1 MMKNES
7 SPLQT
12 GVDCRAEDARPD
24 AVCADAA
31 RQDAAYSDA
40 ALPNDAYSDAARLE
54 PAYPEPAYPDAE
66 SPDTE
71 NPDAVEEEDGAL
83 FEHFRFVVDKGQS
96 LMRADKYLSSHME
109 STSRN
114 RIQLAIDA
122 GYVMANG
129 KVIKSNYKVKP
140 LDILTIAFPYRR
152 HESEIKPENIPLD
165 IVYEDDALLVVNKPA
180 GLVVHP
186 GHGHFS
192 GTLINA
198 LAYHLNLGTRP
209 MKQRFGS
216 VTGSSAANGSNAE
229 AASSSAAN
237 GSNAEAGNSSAA
249 NGSNAEAA
257 NSSAAN
263 GSNAATG
270 NSAAAE
276 EMPEGCRFNRGEAD
290 ERMGVL
296 VHRIDMNTSGLLVVA
311 KSEYAQIQLAKQ
323 FFHHTI
329 ERKYVALVWGN
340 MESDSGTIVGNIAR
354 DPNDR
359 LRYRVVEDG
368 SGKHAVTH
376 YRVLE
381 RFGYVT
387 LVECQLETGR
397 THQIRVHMNHI
408 GHPLFNDDRYG
419 GDRIRKGTLYTKYK
433 QFIENC
439 FEVMPR
445 HALHAKTLGF
455 EHPITGKH
463 IFLESALPDDFTAV
477 IEKWRKRICTT

>member
-12 GVDCRAEDARPD
+12 GVACRAEDARPD
-24 AVCADAA
+24 TVCADAA
-31 RQDAAYSDA
+31 RPDDVC
-40 ALPNDAYSDAARLE
+40 SDAAR
-54 PAYPEPAYPDAE
+54 PNDAYPDAE
-66 SPDTE
+66 NLDAE
-71 NPDAVEEEDGAL
+71 NPDTVEEEDGAL

-216 VTGSSAANGSNAE
+216 VTGSG
-229 AASSSAAN
+229 
-237 GSNAEAGNSSAA
+237 AA

-340 MESDSGTIVGNIAR
+340 MESDSGTIVGKIAR

>member
-1 MMKNES
+1 MMENES

-12 GVDCRAEDARPD
+12 GVACRAEDARPN

-31 RQDAAYSDA
+31 RPDDVCADAARPDTAYPNAARLDAENLDAENPDTTYSDA
-40 ALPNDAYSDAARLE
+40 E
-54 PAYPEPAYPDAE
+54 
-66 SPDTE
+66 T
-71 NPDAVEEEDGAL
+71 PDAVEEEDGAL

-216 VTGSSAANGSNAE
+216 VTGSSAAA
-229 AASSSAAN
+229 
-237 GSNAEAGNSSAA
+237 NSSAA

-263 GSNAATG
+263 GNG
-270 NSAAAE
+270 AAAE

>member
-12 GVDCRAEDARPD
+12 GVACRAEDARPN

-31 RQDAAYSDA
+31 RPDDVCA
-40 ALPNDAYSDAARLE
+40 DAAR
-54 PAYPEPAYPDAE
+54 PDAAYPDAE
-66 SPDTE
+66 NLDAE
-71 NPDAVEEEDGAL
+71 NPDSVEEEDGAL

-216 VTGSSAANGSNAE
+216 VTGSSAAA
-229 AASSSAAN
+229 
-237 GSNAEAGNSSAA
+237 NSSAA

-257 NSSAAN
+257 DSSAAN
-263 GSNAATG
+263 GNG
-270 NSAAAE
+270 AAAE

-463 IFLESALPDDFTAV
+463 IFLESDLPDDFTAV

>member
-1 MMKNES
+1 MIKNES

-12 GVDCRAEDARPD
+12 GVACRAEDARPD
-24 AVCADAA
+24 AVCAEAARPDDVCADAA
-31 RQDAAYSDA
+31 RPDDVCSDA
-40 ALPNDAYSDAARLE
+40 ARPNDAYSDAA
-54 PAYPEPAYPDAE
+54 YPDTENLDAE
-66 SPDTE
+66 NPDAE

-140 LDILTIAFPYRR
+140 LDIITIAFPYRR

-216 VTGSSAANGSNAE
+216 VT
-229 AASSSAAN
+229 
-237 GSNAEAGNSSAA
+237 
-249 NGSNAEAA
+249 
-257 NSSAAN
+257 
-263 GSNAATG
+263 

>member
-1 MMKNES
+1 MMENES

-12 GVDCRAEDARPD
+12 GVACRAEDARPD
-24 AVCADAA
+24 TVCADAA
-31 RQDAAYSDA
+31 R
-40 ALPNDAYSDAARLE
+40 PNDVCSDAAR
-54 PAYPEPAYPDAE
+54 PNDAYPDAE
-66 SPDTE
+66 NLDAENPDTAYSDAE
-71 NPDAVEEEDGAL
+71 TPDAVEEEDGAL

-216 VTGSSAANGSNAE
+216 VTGSSAA
-229 AASSSAAN
+229 
-237 GSNAEAGNSSAA
+237 
-249 NGSNAEAA
+249 A

-276 EMPEGCRFNRGEAD
+276 EMPEGCKFNRGEAD

>member
-1 MMKNES
+1 MENES

-12 GVDCRAEDARPD
+12 GVACRAEDARPD
-24 AVCADAA
+24 TVCADAA
-31 RQDAAYSDA
+31 R
-40 ALPNDAYSDAARLE
+40 PNDVCSDAAR
-54 PAYPEPAYPDAE
+54 PNDAYPDAE
-66 SPDTE
+66 NLDAENPDTAYSDAE
-71 NPDAVEEEDGAL
+71 TPDAVEEEDGAL

-216 VTGSSAANGSNAE
+216 VTGSSAAADSSASNGS
-229 AASSSAAN
+229 
-237 GSNAEAGNSSAA
+237 
-249 NGSNAEAA
+249 
-257 NSSAAN
+257 
-263 GSNAATG
+263 
-270 NSAAAE
+270 SAAAE

-311 KSEYAQIQLAKQ
+311 KSEYAQIQIAKQ

>member
-1 MMKNES
+1 MMENES

-12 GVDCRAEDARPD
+12 GVACRAEDARPD
-24 AVCADAA
+24 TVCADAA
-31 RQDAAYSDA
+31 RPDDVC
-40 ALPNDAYSDAARLE
+40 SDAARLE
-54 PAYPEPAYPDAE
+54 PAYPEPAYLDAE
-66 SPDTE
+66 NPDTAYSDAE

-216 VTGSSAANGSNAE
+216 VTGSGAANGSNAE
-229 AASSSAAN
+229 AAD
-237 GSNAEAGNSSAA
+237 
-249 NGSNAEAA
+249 
-257 NSSAAN
+257 
-263 GSNAATG
+263 

>member
-1 MMKNES
+1 MMENES

-12 GVDCRAEDARPD
+12 GVACRAEDARPN
-24 AVCADAA
+24 AVCADATRPDTAYPNAA
-31 RQDAAYSDA
+31 RLDAENLDAENPDTAYSDA
-40 ALPNDAYSDAARLE
+40 E
-54 PAYPEPAYPDAE
+54 
-66 SPDTE
+66 T
-71 NPDAVEEEDGAL
+71 PDAVEEEDGAL

-216 VTGSSAANGSNAE
+216 VTGSSAAA
-229 AASSSAAN
+229 
-237 GSNAEAGNSSAA
+237 NSSAA

-257 NSSAAN
+257 D
-263 GSNAATG
+263 

>member
-12 GVDCRAEDARPD
+12 GVACRAEDARPD
-24 AVCADAA
+24 AVC
-31 RQDAAYSDA
+31 
-40 ALPNDAYSDAARLE
+40 SDAARPDAVRAE
-54 PAYPEPAYPDAE
+54 AARPEPAYPDAE
-66 SPDTE
+66 NPDAE
-71 NPDAVEEEDGAL
+71 NPDTAYSDAENPDTVEEEDGAL

-216 VTGSSAANGSNAE
+216 VTGSG
-229 AASSSAAN
+229 
-237 GSNAEAGNSSAA
+237 AA

-257 NSSAAN
+257 NS
-263 GSNAATG
+263 
-270 NSAAAE
+270 SAAAE

>member
-1 MMKNES
+1 MMENES

-12 GVDCRAEDARPD
+12 GVACRAEDARPN

-31 RQDAAYSDA
+31 RPDTAYPNAARLDAENLDAENPDTAYSDA
-40 ALPNDAYSDAARLE
+40 E
-54 PAYPEPAYPDAE
+54 
-66 SPDTE
+66 T
-71 NPDAVEEEDGAL
+71 PDAVEEEDGAL

-216 VTGSSAANGSNAE
+216 VTGSSAAA
-229 AASSSAAN
+229 
-237 GSNAEAGNSSAA
+237 NSSAA
-249 NGSNAEAA
+249 NGSNAE
-257 NSSAAN
+257 
-263 GSNAATG
+263 
-270 NSAAAE
+270 AE

>member
-1 MMKNES
+1 MMENES

-12 GVDCRAEDARPD
+12 GVACRAEDARPD
-24 AVCADAA
+24 TVCADAA
-31 RQDAAYSDA
+31 RPDAVRAE
-40 ALPNDAYSDAARLE
+40 AARQE
-54 PAYPEPAYPDAE
+54 PAYLDAENLDTE

-71 NPDAVEEEDGAL
+71 NPDTVEEEDGAL

-229 AASSSAAN
+229 AA
-237 GSNAEAGNSSAA
+237 
-249 NGSNAEAA
+249 

-276 EMPEGCRFNRGEAD
+276 EMPEGCKFNRGEAD

>member
-1 MMKNES
+1 MMENES

-12 GVDCRAEDARPD
+12 GVACRAEDARPNAVCAEAARPD

-31 RQDAAYSDA
+31 CLDAEN
-40 ALPNDAYSDAARLE
+40 L
-54 PAYPEPAYPDAE
+54 DAE

-71 NPDAVEEEDGAL
+71 TPDAVEEEDGAL

-216 VTGSSAANGSNAE
+216 VTGSSAAANSCAANGNNAE
-229 AASSSAAN
+229 AADSSAAN
-237 GSNAEAGNSSAA
+237 GSN
-249 NGSNAEAA
+249 
-257 NSSAAN
+257 
-263 GSNAATG
+263 
-270 NSAAAE
+270 AAAE

>member
-1 MMKNES
+1 MMENES

-12 GVDCRAEDARPD
+12 GVACRAEDARPNAVCAEAARPD

-31 RQDAAYSDA
+31 R
-40 ALPNDAYSDAARLE
+40 PNDAYSDAARPDAE
-54 PAYPEPAYPDAE
+54 NPDTAYSDAARPEPAYPDTENLNAE
-66 SPDTE
+66 TPDT
-71 NPDAVEEEDGAL
+71 VEEEDGAL

-216 VTGSSAANGSNAE
+216 VTGSG
-229 AASSSAAN
+229 AAN
-237 GSNAEAGNSSAA
+237 GSNAEAGNSGAA

-257 NSSAAN
+257 NNSAAN
-263 GSNAATG
+263 GS
-270 NSAAAE
+270 SAAAE

>member
-1 MMKNES
+1 MMENES

-12 GVDCRAEDARPD
+12 GVACRAEDARPN

-31 RQDAAYSDA
+31 RPDAENPDTAYSDA
-40 ALPNDAYSDAARLE
+40 
-54 PAYPEPAYPDAE
+54 
-66 SPDTE
+66 E
-71 NPDAVEEEDGAL
+71 NPDTVEEEDGAL

-216 VTGSSAANGSNAE
+216 VTGSSAA
-229 AASSSAAN
+229 
-237 GSNAEAGNSSAA
+237 
-249 NGSNAEAA
+249 A

-263 GSNAATG
+263 ASNAEAAD
-270 NSAAAE
+270 NSAAAGSWATAGNSADAE
-276 EMPEGCRFNRGEAD
+276 RITAKEMPEGCRFNRGEAD

>member
-1 MMKNES
+1 MMENES

-12 GVDCRAEDARPD
+12 GVACRAEDARPD
-24 AVCADAA
+24 AVCAEYARPDAA
-31 RQDAAYSDA
+31 R
-40 ALPNDAYSDAARLE
+40 PNDAYSDAARLDAE
-54 PAYPEPAYPDAE
+54 NPDTAYSDTAYPDAE
-66 SPDTE
+66 NPDAE
-71 NPDAVEEEDGAL
+71 NPDTVEEEDGAL

-216 VTGSSAANGSNAE
+216 VTGSSAAAN
-229 AASSSAAN
+229 SSAAN
-237 GSNAEAGNSSAA
+237 GSNAEAGNSGAA

-257 NSSAAN
+257 NS
-263 GSNAATG
+263 
-270 NSAAAE
+270 SAAAE

>member
-1 MMKNES
+1 MMENES

-12 GVDCRAEDARPD
+12 GVACRAEDARPD
-24 AVCADAA
+24 TVCPEAA
-31 RQDAAYSDA
+31 RPEPAYLDAENPDTAYSDA
-40 ALPNDAYSDAARLE
+40 E
-54 PAYPEPAYPDAE
+54 
-66 SPDTE
+66 T
-71 NPDAVEEEDGAL
+71 PDAVEEEDGAL

-216 VTGSSAANGSNAE
+216 VTGSSA
-229 AASSSAAN
+229 
-237 GSNAEAGNSSAA
+237 
-249 NGSNAEAA
+249 AA

>member
-12 GVDCRAEDARPD
+12 GVACRAEDARPD

-31 RQDAAYSDA
+31 RPDAVCADAAR
-40 ALPNDAYSDAARLE
+40 PNDAYSDAARL
-54 PAYPEPAYPDAE
+54 DAENLDAENLDTE

-71 NPDAVEEEDGAL
+71 NPDTENPDAETPDAVEEEDGAL

-216 VTGSSAANGSNAE
+216 VTGSG
-229 AASSSAAN
+229 AAN
-237 GSNAEAGNSSAA
+237 GSNAEAGNSGAA

-290 ERMGVL
+290 ERIGVL

>member
-1 MMKNES
+1 MMENES

-12 GVDCRAEDARPD
+12 GVACRAEDARPD
-24 AVCADAA
+24 TVCADAA
-31 RQDAAYSDA
+31 R
-40 ALPNDAYSDAARLE
+40 PNDVCSDAAR
-54 PAYPEPAYPDAE
+54 PNDAYPDAE
-66 SPDTE
+66 NLDAENPDTAYSDAE
-71 NPDAVEEEDGAL
+71 TPDAVEEEDGAL

-122 GYVMANG
+122 GYVMANA

-216 VTGSSAANGSNAE
+216 VTGSGAAN
-229 AASSSAAN
+229 SSST
-237 GSNAEAGNSSAA
+237 
-249 NGSNAEAA
+249 EAA

-263 GSNAATG
+263 GNG
-270 NSAAAE
+270 AAAE

>member
-1 MMKNES
+1 MMENES

-12 GVDCRAEDARPD
+12 GADCRAEDARPD
-24 AVCADAA
+24 AVCAEDARPDDVCADAA
-31 RQDAAYSDA
+31 RPNAVCADAARPD
-40 ALPNDAYSDAARLE
+40 DVCSDAARLDAE
-54 PAYPEPAYPDAE
+54 NPDTAYPDAE
-66 SPDTE
+66 NPDT
-71 NPDAVEEEDGAL
+71 VEEEDGAL

-96 LMRADKYLSSHME
+96 LIRADKYLSSHME

-216 VTGSSAANGSNAE
+216 VTGSSAAA
-229 AASSSAAN
+229 
-237 GSNAEAGNSSAA
+237 NSSAA

-257 NSSAAN
+257 
-263 GSNAATG
+263 G

>member
-1 MMKNES
+1 MMENES

-12 GVDCRAEDARPD
+12 GVACRAEDARPD
-24 AVCADAA
+24 TVCADAA
-31 RQDAAYSDA
+31 R
-40 ALPNDAYSDAARLE
+40 PNDAYSDAAR
-54 PAYPEPAYPDAE
+54 PDAE
-66 SPDTE
+66 NPDTAYSDAE
-71 NPDAVEEEDGAL
+71 TPDTVEEEDGAL

-216 VTGSSAANGSNAE
+216 VTGSSAAANSCAANGNNAE
-229 AASSSAAN
+229 AADSSAAN
-237 GSNAEAGNSSAA
+237 GS
-249 NGSNAEAA
+249 
-257 NSSAAN
+257 
-263 GSNAATG
+263 
-270 NSAAAE
+270 SAAAE

>member
-1 MMKNES
+1 MMENES

-12 GVDCRAEDARPD
+12 GVACRAEDARIDAVCAEDARPD
-24 AVCADAA
+24 DVCADAA
-31 RQDAAYSDA
+31 R
-40 ALPNDAYSDAARLE
+40 PNDAYSDVARLDAE
-54 PAYPEPAYPDAE
+54 NLDAE

-71 NPDAVEEEDGAL
+71 TPDAVEEEDGAL

-216 VTGSSAANGSNAE
+216 VTGSSAAAN
-229 AASSSAAN
+229 SSAAN

-257 NSSAAN
+257 D
-263 GSNAATG
+263 

>member
-1 MMKNES
+1 MMENES

-12 GVDCRAEDARPD
+12 GVACRAEDARPD
-24 AVCADAA
+24 TVCADAA
-31 RQDAAYSDA
+31 R
-40 ALPNDAYSDAARLE
+40 PNDVCSDAAR
-54 PAYPEPAYPDAE
+54 PNDAYPDAE
-66 SPDTE
+66 NLDAE

-216 VTGSSAANGSNAE
+216 VTGSSAA
-229 AASSSAAN
+229 
-237 GSNAEAGNSSAA
+237 
-249 NGSNAEAA
+249 A

-263 GSNAATG
+263 ASNAEAADNSAAAGSCATAG
-270 NSAAAE
+270 NSADAERITAE

>member
-1 MMKNES
+1 MMENES

-12 GVDCRAEDARPD
+12 GADCRAEDARPD
-24 AVCADAA
+24 AVCAEDARPDDVCADAA
-31 RQDAAYSDA
+31 RPNAVCSDA
-40 ALPNDAYSDAARLE
+40 ACPDDVCSDAAR
-54 PAYPEPAYPDAE
+54 PNDAYPDAE
-66 SPDTE
+66 
-71 NPDAVEEEDGAL
+71 NPDSVEEEDGAL

-216 VTGSSAANGSNAE
+216 VTGSSAAA
-229 AASSSAAN
+229 
-237 GSNAEAGNSSAA
+237 NSSAA

-257 NSSAAN
+257 
-263 GSNAATG
+263 G

>member
-1 MMKNES
+1 MENES

-12 GVDCRAEDARPD
+12 GVACRAEDARPD
-24 AVCADAA
+24 AVCAEAA
-31 RQDAAYSDA
+31 RPDTVC
-40 ALPNDAYSDAARLE
+40 PKAAR
-54 PAYPEPAYPDAE
+54 PEPAYPDAE
-66 SPDTE
+66 NPDAENPDTE
-71 NPDAVEEEDGAL
+71 NPDTVEEEDGAL

-216 VTGSSAANGSNAE
+216 VTGSSAAA
-229 AASSSAAN
+229 
-237 GSNAEAGNSSAA
+237 NSSAA

-257 NSSAAN
+257 DSSAAN
-263 GSNAATG
+263 GNG
-270 NSAAAE
+270 AAAE

>member
-1 MMKNES
+1 MMENES

-12 GVDCRAEDARPD
+12 GVACRAEDARPD

-31 RQDAAYSDA
+31 RQ
-40 ALPNDAYSDAARLE
+40 
-54 PAYPEPAYPDAE
+54 EPAYPDAE
-66 SPDTE
+66 NPDAENLDAESPDAENPDSAYSDAE

-216 VTGSSAANGSNAE
+216 VTGSGAANGSN
-229 AASSSAAN
+229 
-237 GSNAEAGNSSAA
+237 
-249 NGSNAEAA
+249 
-257 NSSAAN
+257 
-263 GSNAATG
+263 
-270 NSAAAE
+270 AAAE

>member
-1 MMKNES
+1 MMENES

-12 GVDCRAEDARPD
+12 GVACRAEDARPD
-24 AVCADAA
+24 AVCADAV
-31 RQDAAYSDA
+31 R
-40 ALPNDAYSDAARLE
+40 
-54 PAYPEPAYPDAE
+54 PEPAYPDDE
-66 SPDTE
+66 NLDTE
-71 NPDAVEEEDGAL
+71 NPDTVEEEDGAL

-216 VTGSSAANGSNAE
+216 VTGSSAA
-229 AASSSAAN
+229 AN
-237 GSNAEAGNSSAA
+237 SGAA

-257 NSSAAN
+257 NSSASN
-263 GSNAATG
+263 GSSATNG
-270 NSAAAE
+270 SSAAAE

>member
-1 MMKNES
+1 MMENES

-12 GVDCRAEDARPD
+12 GVTRRAEDARLDAVCAEDARPN

-31 RQDAAYSDA
+31 R
-40 ALPNDAYSDAARLE
+40 PNDAYSDAARPE
-54 PAYPEPAYPDAE
+54 PAYPEPAYLDA
-66 SPDTE
+66 E
-71 NPDAVEEEDGAL
+71 NPDTAYSDAENPDTVEEEDGAL

-216 VTGSSAANGSNAE
+216 VTGSSA
-229 AASSSAAN
+229 
-237 GSNAEAGNSSAA
+237 
-249 NGSNAEAA
+249 AA

>member
-1 MMKNES
+1 MMENES

-12 GVDCRAEDARPD
+12 GVACRAEDARPN
-24 AVCADAA
+24 AVCAEAA
-31 RQDAAYSDA
+31 RPDDVCSDA
-40 ALPNDAYSDAARLE
+40 ACPDDVCSDAARPDAVRAE
-54 PAYPEPAYPDAE
+54 AARPEPAYPDAE
-66 SPDTE
+66 NLDAE
-71 NPDAVEEEDGAL
+71 NLDAEAPDAVEEEDGAL

-216 VTGSSAANGSNAE
+216 VTGSGAANGSN
-229 AASSSAAN
+229 
-237 GSNAEAGNSSAA
+237 
-249 NGSNAEAA
+249 
-257 NSSAAN
+257 
-263 GSNAATG
+263 
-270 NSAAAE
+270 AAAE

>member
-1 MMKNES
+1 MENES

-12 GVDCRAEDARPD
+12 GADCRAEDARPN

-31 RQDAAYSDA
+31 RPD
-40 ALPNDAYSDAARLE
+40 DAYSDAARPDAVCAE
-54 PAYPEPAYPDAE
+54 AARPEPAYPDAE
-66 SPDTE
+66 NPDAE
-71 NPDAVEEEDGAL
+71 NPDSAYSDAETPDAVEEEDGAL

-198 LAYHLNLGTRP
+198 LAYHLNLVTRP

-216 VTGSSAANGSNAE
+216 VTGSSAANGS
-229 AASSSAAN
+229 
-237 GSNAEAGNSSAA
+237 
-249 NGSNAEAA
+249 
-257 NSSAAN
+257 
-263 GSNAATG
+263 
-270 NSAAAE
+270 SAAAE

>member
-1 MMKNES
+1 MMENES

-12 GVDCRAEDARPD
+12 GVACRAEDARPN

-31 RQDAAYSDA
+31 RPDDVCSDA
-40 ALPNDAYSDAARLE
+40 ARPDTAYPNDAYSDAARL
-54 PAYPEPAYPDAE
+54 DAE
-66 SPDTE
+66 HLDAENPDTAYSDAE

-216 VTGSSAANGSNAE
+216 VTGSGAANGSNAE
-229 AASSSAAN
+229 AAD
-237 GSNAEAGNSSAA
+237 
-249 NGSNAEAA
+249 
-257 NSSAAN
+257 SSAAN
-263 GSNAATG
+263 GSNAA
-270 NSAAAE
+270 AE
-276 EMPEGCRFNRGEAD
+276 EMPEGCKFNRGEAD

>member
-1 MMKNES
+1 MMENES

-12 GVDCRAEDARPD
+12 GVACR
-24 AVCADAA
+24 ADAA
-31 RQDAAYSDA
+31 RPDDVC
-40 ALPNDAYSDAARLE
+40 SDAAR
-54 PAYPEPAYPDAE
+54 PDTAYPNAARPNAARLDAE
-66 SPDTE
+66 HLDAE
-71 NPDAVEEEDGAL
+71 NPDTTYSDAENPDTVEEEDGAL

-216 VTGSSAANGSNAE
+216 VTGSG
-229 AASSSAAN
+229 AAN
-237 GSNAEAGNSSAA
+237 GSNAEAG
-249 NGSNAEAA
+249 

>member
-1 MMKNES
+1 MENES

-12 GVDCRAEDARPD
+12 GVACRAEDARPN
-24 AVCADAA
+24 AVCADATRPDTAYPNAA
-31 RQDAAYSDA
+31 RLDAENLDAENPDTAYSDA
-40 ALPNDAYSDAARLE
+40 E
-54 PAYPEPAYPDAE
+54 
-66 SPDTE
+66 T
-71 NPDAVEEEDGAL
+71 PDAVEEEDGAL

-216 VTGSSAANGSNAE
+216 VTGSSAAA
-229 AASSSAAN
+229 
-237 GSNAEAGNSSAA
+237 NSSAA

-257 NSSAAN
+257 NS
-263 GSNAATG
+263 
-270 NSAAAE
+270 SAAAE

>member
-1 MMKNES
+1 MMENES

-12 GVDCRAEDARPD
+12 GVACRAEDARPD
-24 AVCADAA
+24 TVCADAA
-31 RQDAAYSDA
+31 R
-40 ALPNDAYSDAARLE
+40 PNDVCSDAAR
-54 PAYPEPAYPDAE
+54 PNDAYPDAE
-66 SPDTE
+66 NLDAENPDTAYSDAE
-71 NPDAVEEEDGAL
+71 TPDAVEEEDGAL

-216 VTGSSAANGSNAE
+216 VTGSSAAANSCAANGNNAE
-229 AASSSAAN
+229 AADSSAAN
-237 GSNAEAGNSSAA
+237 GSN
-249 NGSNAEAA
+249 
-257 NSSAAN
+257 
-263 GSNAATG
+263 
-270 NSAAAE
+270 AAAE

-439 FEVMPR
+439 FEIMPR

>member
-1 MMKNES
+1 MMENES

-12 GVDCRAEDARPD
+12 GVACRAEDAHPNAVCADAARPD

-31 RQDAAYSDA
+31 RPNAVCADAARPD
-40 ALPNDAYSDAARLE
+40 DVCSDAARLDAE
-54 PAYPEPAYPDAE
+54 NPDTAYPDAE
-66 SPDTE
+66 NPDT
-71 NPDAVEEEDGAL
+71 VEEEDGAL

-216 VTGSSAANGSNAE
+216 VTGSSAAA
-229 AASSSAAN
+229 
-237 GSNAEAGNSSAA
+237 NSSAA

-257 NSSAAN
+257 
-263 GSNAATG
+263 G

>member
-1 MMKNES
+1 MMENES

-12 GVDCRAEDARPD
+12 GVACRAEDARPN

-31 RQDAAYSDA
+31 RPDDVC
-40 ALPNDAYSDAARLE
+40 SDAAR
-54 PAYPEPAYPDAE
+54 PDTAYPNA
-66 SPDTE
+66 E

-216 VTGSSAANGSNAE
+216 VTGSG
-229 AASSSAAN
+229 AAN
-237 GSNAEAGNSSAA
+237 GSNAEAGNSGAA

-257 NSSAAN
+257 D
-263 GSNAATG
+263 

>member
-1 MMKNES
+1 MMENES

-12 GVDCRAEDARPD
+12 GVACRAEDARPN

-31 RQDAAYSDA
+31 RPDDVRSDA
-40 ALPNDAYSDAARLE
+40 ARPDTAYPNAARPNDAYSYAARPE
-54 PAYPEPAYPDAE
+54 PARPEPAYPDAE
-66 SPDTE
+66 NLDSENLDAE
-71 NPDAVEEEDGAL
+71 NPDTTYSDAENPDTVEEEDGAL

-216 VTGSSAANGSNAE
+216 VTGSSAAANSCAANGNNAE
-229 AASSSAAN
+229 AAD
-237 GSNAEAGNSSAA
+237 
-249 NGSNAEAA
+249 
-257 NSSAAN
+257 SSAAN
-263 GSNAATG
+263 GSNAAT
-270 NSAAAE
+270 E

>member
-1 MMKNES
+1 MMENES

-12 GVDCRAEDARPD
+12 GVACRAEDARPNAVCADAARPD

-31 RQDAAYSDA
+31 RPDDVCSDDVCSDA
-40 ALPNDAYSDAARLE
+40 E
-54 PAYPEPAYPDAE
+54 
-66 SPDTE
+66 T
-71 NPDAVEEEDGAL
+71 PDAVEEEDGAL

-216 VTGSSAANGSNAE
+216 VTGSSAA
-229 AASSSAAN
+229 
-237 GSNAEAGNSSAA
+237 
-249 NGSNAEAA
+249 A
-257 NSSAAN
+257 NSSA
-263 GSNAATG
+263 SNG

>member
-12 GVDCRAEDARPD
+12 GVACRAEDARPED
-24 AVCADAA
+24 ARPNAVCADAV
-31 RQDAAYSDA
+31 RPDDVCSDA
-40 ALPNDAYSDAARLE
+40 TRPNDAYSEAARPE
-54 PAYPEPAYPDAE
+54 PAYPEPAYLDA
-66 SPDTE
+66 E
-71 NPDAVEEEDGAL
+71 NPDAENPDTVEEEDGAL

-216 VTGSSAANGSNAE
+216 VTGSG
-229 AASSSAAN
+229 AAN
-237 GSNAEAGNSSAA
+237 GSNAEAGNSGAA

-257 NSSAAN
+257 NS
-263 GSNAATG
+263 
-270 NSAAAE
+270 SAAAE

>member
-1 MMKNES
+1 MMENES

-12 GVDCRAEDARPD
+12 GVACRAEDARPN
-24 AVCADAA
+24 AVCADATRPDTAYPNAA
-31 RQDAAYSDA
+31 RLDAENLDAENPDTAYSDA
-40 ALPNDAYSDAARLE
+40 E
-54 PAYPEPAYPDAE
+54 
-66 SPDTE
+66 T
-71 NPDAVEEEDGAL
+71 PDAVEEEDGAL

-229 AASSSAAN
+229 AADSSA
-237 GSNAEAGNSSAA
+237 
-249 NGSNAEAA
+249 AA

>member
-12 GVDCRAEDARPD
+12 GVTRRAEDARLDAVCAEDARPD
-24 AVCADAA
+24 AVRADAA
-31 RQDAAYSDA
+31 RPDTAYPDTARLDAENLDAENPDTAYSDA
-40 ALPNDAYSDAARLE
+40 
-54 PAYPEPAYPDAE
+54 
-66 SPDTE
+66 E

-216 VTGSSAANGSNAE
+216 VTGSSA
-229 AASSSAAN
+229 
-237 GSNAEAGNSSAA
+237 
-249 NGSNAEAA
+249 AA